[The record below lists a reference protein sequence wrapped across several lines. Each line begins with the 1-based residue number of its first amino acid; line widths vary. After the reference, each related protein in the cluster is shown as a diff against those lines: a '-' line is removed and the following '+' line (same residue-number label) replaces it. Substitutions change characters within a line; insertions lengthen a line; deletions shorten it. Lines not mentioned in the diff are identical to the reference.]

1 METNSRVEKVELRL
15 ALVCYG
21 GVSLAIYMHGVTKEL
36 HKLVRASRRFDELDD
51 VDGPNPFSAN
61 GSVSD
66 TEGTYFE
73 ALRSLAKAGRWLSV
87 SIDIIA
93 GTSAG
98 GINGVV
104 LAKAIARD
112 ASQEQLKRLWIDEGD
127 LKKLLRAPRVGGLRG
142 RAAMALA
149 GSCLG

>member
-1 METNSRVEKVELRL
+1 METSSSTKAAELRL

-36 HKLVRASRRFDELDD
+36 HKLVRASRSFDELDD
-51 VDGPNPFSAN
+51 LDGPNPFTSDSATP
-61 GSVSD
+61 D
-66 TEGTYFE
+66 TEAAYFE
-73 ALRSLAKAGRWLSV
+73 ALRSLAKAGRRLSV

-112 ASQEQLKRLWIDEGD
+112 ANQEQLKRLWIDEGD
-127 LKKLLRAPRVGGLRG
+127 LKKLLRAPGIVSDIDDQAVPHPRR
-142 RAAMALA
+142 
-149 GSCLG
+149 